1 MTTATTTTIR
11 VSVETHRQ
19 LTALAAALDM
29 PIAEV
34 TARAVELLNN
44 QLFWEQTNAA
54 YAALRA
60 DPEAS
65 SAFDA
70 EIEAWDSTLQDGL
83 AAD

>member
-1 MTTATTTTIR
+1 MTTVTTTTIR

-19 LTALAAALDM
+19 LTALAAALDV

-60 DPEAS
+60 DPDAS
-65 SAFDA
+65 AEFNA
-70 EIEAWDSTLQDGL
+70 EINVWDSALQDGL
-83 AAD
+83 GAY

>member
-1 MTTATTTTIR
+1 MTTGMTTTIR

-19 LTALAAALDM
+19 LIALAAALDV

-65 SAFDA
+65 AAFDA
-70 EIEAWDSTLQDGL
+70 EIDAWDSTLQDGL
-83 AAD
+83 EAY